1 MTTVVNSFGFN
12 GVTLT
17 YQPTSHGF
25 VPRSEI
31 GIDGNGHAVYPALRE
46 YELNWDFL
54 TIEEFNNLYGYFL
67 ATGATGTVVSSLPQ
81 WPPVGVYQFYNYSGT
96 VLREPTVS
104 ELYENYAKDVKLLI
118 VRILT

>member
-1 MTTVVNSFGFN
+1 MTTVVNTFGFN

-17 YQPTSHGF
+17 YQPTSHNYISRE
-25 VPRSEI
+25 PI

-46 YELNWDFL
+46 FEITWDFL

-81 WPPVGVYQFYNYSGT
+81 WPPVGVYQFRNYSGT
-96 VLREPTVS
+96 VLREPTAS
-104 ELYENYAKDVKLLI
+104 EFYENYVKDVKLLI